1 MIHNILYSILF
12 FLVLITESY
21 DISPFVNAF
30 AMERVIRCPNSFV
43 SSLKST
49 GIKTTSNLSATK
61 IESRLDEMKTS
72 STTVESISVATAND
86 DGNKDTDTNSMI
98 NEAVTTKKVEGVDSG
113 DDDLMGKIKES
124 GVAGVMSYALWEL
137 AFWTVSVPVCVLGY
151 KEVTGHWPDLQ
162 KTDDVSKLGA
172 EAFAFVNFARFAV
185 PLRIGLAL
193 STTAWIQENIVDVYL
208 AVDEKNIKKEMRKR
222 EDDVLRSTKDSDE
235 EIGNDDDED
244 EISVVQS
251 SVKGCQEEEITN
263 AGGNRFR
270 IRSRL
275 RNLLSRVLR
284 RKKRKQE

>member
-151 KEVTGHWPDLQ
+151 KEVTG
-162 KTDDVSKLGA
+162 
-172 EAFAFVNFARFAV
+172 
-185 PLRIGLAL
+185 
-193 STTAWIQENIVDVYL
+193 
-208 AVDEKNIKKEMRKR
+208 
-222 EDDVLRSTKDSDE
+222 
-235 EIGNDDDED
+235 
-244 EISVVQS
+244 
-251 SVKGCQEEEITN
+251 
-263 AGGNRFR
+263 
-270 IRSRL
+270 
-275 RNLLSRVLR
+275 
-284 RKKRKQE
+284 